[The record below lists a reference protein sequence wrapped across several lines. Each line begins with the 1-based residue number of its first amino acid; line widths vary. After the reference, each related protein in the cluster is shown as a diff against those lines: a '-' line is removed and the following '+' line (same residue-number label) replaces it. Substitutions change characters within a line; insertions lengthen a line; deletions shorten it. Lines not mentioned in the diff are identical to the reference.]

1 MTQESTQQATAL
13 DAAATTAV
21 NPFIVVPP
29 PAPVK
34 PAGRFRRACD
44 RMHGR
49 GVILAERGMAT
60 AEYGVGILAAV
71 ALAIALLNIF
81 QNNEFLTKMLKFV
94 VDLIGKAAE
103 DNQLTKEELTDI
115 YVQAQENLNTAKTLI
130 EEIKGLASFFTKK

>member
-1 MTQESTQQATAL
+1 MVGVGLPRTHFGSQTQWATDLEKGKLMTQESTQQATAL

-60 AEYGVGILAAV
+60 AEYAVGILAAV

-94 VDLIGKAAE
+94 VDLIGKAG
-103 DNQLTKEELTDI
+103 DM
-115 YVQAQENLNTAKTLI
+115 
-130 EEIKGLASFFTKK
+130 IK